1 MATHS
6 STVAW
11 RISWTEEPG
20 GLQSMGSQR
29 VGHDWSNLARTHAC
43 HPHKFKWLTSLLFYE
58 MFNVCLL
65 PVETHKCPWTEW
77 ERGGYLQLPC
87 EILIGSESSG
97 KAAPAQCSSVKYS
110 SKASDLIVV
119 QRGDFT
125 SLLHPAKEQR
135 RDFYSFLFF
144 CKSVLFHSIKSNGL
158 EDKF

>member
-6 STVAW
+6 SILAGE
-11 RISWTEEPG
+11 SPWTEEPG

-29 VGHDWSNLARTHAC
+29 VGHDWSDLARPHAC
-43 HPHKFKWLTSLLFYE
+43 HPHKFKWLPSLLFYE
-58 MFNVCLL
+58 LFNMCVL
-65 PVETHKCPWTEW
+65 PADSGTIARRGREW
-77 ERGGYLQLPC
+77 ERGRYLQLPC

-119 QRGDFT
+119 QRGDLT

-144 CKSVLFHSIKSNGL
+144 ASQFYSIP
-158 EDKF
+158 